1 MESNHVVAII
11 GGAVAGSEA
20 ANQLTQKGI
29 PCVVFEQNALPY
41 GKMEIG
47 LPKWHFKLRD
57 RQEKIINEKLSHP
70 MVDFVPKV
78 KLGRELDI
86 HDLIENWKF
95 SAVLLAIGAWRD
107 RPLPI
112 EGIDA
117 YWNKGLLY
125 QSQITQWFN
134 HCHDP
139 NYRGPQYTIPYRNV
153 AVIGG
158 GLASLDIMKIL
169 LIRQILQRLTEMGI
183 TYDALR
189 LEKFGVPQ
197 SLEKLGLTWE
207 DLNIEA
213 PTLYVRSP
221 LEDMPLV
228 PLPDNATE
236 AQIAKA
242 NETKRK
248 MMAKLQE
255 KFPFRL
261 VTSRQAVDFQVKDGH
276 LAAVVF
282 ARTEE
287 KEPGVFETIP
297 GTEEEIPVE
306 LLVGSIGAIPEPL
319 PGIPMKGEIFD
330 VVDFQSGKINHF
342 ANVFALGN
350 AVTGRGNI
358 RQSMLHSKQVTETIV
373 DNYLSLDDED
383 YAKIFDARNEQAEK
397 RVNFILQS
405 IQEQKPLSGEEIQ
418 AIKEKVAALQKQ
430 VGYDGDYARW
440 IETHLPARLEK
451 MVDFE

>member
-1 MESNHVVAII
+1 MGAKHIVAII

-20 ANQLTQKGI
+20 AKQLTAKGI
-29 PCVVFEQNALPY
+29 PCIVFEQNTLPY

-57 RQEKIINEKLSHP
+57 RQEKIIDEKLSHP
-70 MVDFVPKV
+70 LVDFVPKV

-86 HDLIENWKF
+86 HELIDDWKF

-117 YWNKGLLY
+117 FINKGLLY

-134 HCHDP
+134 FCHDP
-139 NYRGPQYTIPYRNV
+139 NYSGPHYEMPYKNV

-158 GLASLDIMKIL
+158 GLASLDIMKIVVM
-169 LIRQILQRLTEMGI
+169 RQILQRLQEKGI

-189 LEKFGVPQ
+189 LEKIGVPE
-197 SLEKLGLTWE
+197 SLKKLGVTYE
-207 DLNIEA
+207 ELNIEP
-213 PTLYVRSP
+213 PTLYVRSS
-221 LEDMPLV
+221 LEEMPLV
-228 PLPDNATE
+228 PLPDDATE
-236 AQIAKA
+236 AQIEKA

-255 KFPFRL
+255 KFPFTL
-261 VTSRQAVDFQVKDGH
+261 ATNWQAVDKVVEGDRLVGLIFSKTKH
-276 LAAVVF
+276 AADNYEV
-282 ARTEE
+282 
-287 KEPGVFETIP
+287 IP
-297 GTEEEIPVE
+297 GTEKKVE
-306 LLVGSIGAIPEPL
+306 TELVIGSIGAIPEPL

-330 VVDFQSGKINHF
+330 VVDYESGKINHF
-342 ANVFALGN
+342 TNVFALGN

-373 DNYLSLDDED
+373 DNYLSLSDED
-383 YAKIFDARNEQAEK
+383 YAKIFDTRNEQAER
-397 RVNFILQS
+397 RVSFILQS
-405 IQEQKPLSGEEIQ
+405 IEEQRPLSDAELEK
-418 AIKEKVAALQKQ
+418 IKERVRTLQQQ
-430 VGYDGDYARW
+430 VGYDGNYAEW
-440 IETHLPARLEK
+440 IRKHLPQRLEK
-451 MVDFE
+451 MVEFE

>member
-1 MESNHVVAII
+1 MDAKHAVAII

-20 ANQLTQKGI
+20 AYQLTAKGI

-57 RQEKIINEKLSHP
+57 RQEKIIDEKLSHP
-70 MVDFVPKV
+70 LVDFVPNV

-86 HDLIENWKF
+86 HDLIDNWKF

-112 EGIDA
+112 EGINA
-117 YWNKGLLY
+117 YVDKGLLY

-139 NYRGPQYTIPYRNV
+139 NYKGVQYTIPYRNV
-153 AVIGG
+153 IVIGG

-169 LIRQILQRLTEMGI
+169 IMRQILQRLQERGVE
-183 TYDALR
+183 YDALR
-189 LEKFGVPQ
+189 LEKIGVPQ
-197 SLEKLGLTWE
+197 SLANLGLSWDE
-207 DLNIEA
+207 LDIEA
-213 PTLYVRSP
+213 PTLYVRSS

-228 PLPDNATE
+228 PLPDDATE
-236 AQIAKA
+236 AQIQKA

-255 KFPFRL
+255 KFPFKLR
-261 VTSRQAVDFQVKDGH
+261 TNMQAVDKITEDGR
-276 LAAVVF
+276 LTGLIMQKTKGEGDAYS
-282 ARTEE
+282 
-287 KEPGVFETIP
+287 TIP
-297 GTEEEIPVE
+297 GTDEEVRSE

-330 VVDFQSGKINHF
+330 VVDYNSGKINHF
-342 ANVFALGN
+342 SNVFALGN

-373 DNYLSLDDED
+373 DNYLSLDEDD

-397 RVNFILQS
+397 RVSFILQS
-405 IQEQKPLSGEEIQ
+405 IEEQKPLSEAEIRY
-418 AIKEKVAALQKQ
+418 IKERTEALQKQ
-430 VGYDGDYARW
+430 VGYSGDYQQW
-440 IETHLPARLEK
+440 IKAHLPVRLEK
-451 MVDFE
+451 MVGFE

>member
-1 MESNHVVAII
+1 MGEKHIVAII

-20 ANQLTQKGI
+20 AKQLTEKGI
-29 PCVVFEQNALPY
+29 PCIVFEQNVLPY
-41 GKMEIG
+41 GKMETG

-57 RQEKIINEKLSHP
+57 RQEKIIDEKLSHP
-70 MVDFVPKV
+70 LVDFIPKV

-86 HDLIENWKF
+86 HELIDDWKF

-117 YWNKGLLY
+117 FINKGLLY

-134 HCHDP
+134 FCHDP
-139 NYRGPQYTIPYRNV
+139 NYSGPRYEMPYKNV

-158 GLASLDIMKIL
+158 GLASLDIMKIVVM
-169 LIRQILQRLTEMGI
+169 RQILQRLQEKGI

-189 LEKFGVPQ
+189 LEKIGVPE
-197 SLEKLGLTWE
+197 SLKKLGVTYE
-207 DLNIEA
+207 ELNIEP
-213 PTLYVRSP
+213 PTLYVRSS
-221 LEDMPLV
+221 LEEMPLV
-228 PLPDNATE
+228 PLPENATE
-236 AQIAKA
+236 AQIEKA

-255 KFPFRL
+255 KFPFTL
-261 VTSRQAVDFQVKDGH
+261 ATNWQAVDK
-276 LAAVVF
+276 VVEDD
-282 ARTEE
+282 RLV
-287 KEPGVFETIP
+287 GLVFSKTKHTADHYEVIP
-297 GTEEEIPVE
+297 GTEKKVE
-306 LLVGSIGAIPEPL
+306 TELVIGSIGAIPEPL

-330 VVDFQSGKINHF
+330 VVDYDSGKINHF

-373 DNYLSLDDED
+373 DNYLSLSDED
-383 YAKIFDARNEQAEK
+383 YAKIFDTRNEQAER
-397 RVNFILQS
+397 RVSFILQS
-405 IQEQKPLSGEEIQ
+405 IEEQRPLSDAELEK
-418 AIKEKVAALQKQ
+418 IKERVRALQQQ
-430 VGYDGDYARW
+430 VGYDGNYRAWIAR
-440 IETHLPARLEK
+440 HLPQRLEK
-451 MVDFE
+451 MVEFE